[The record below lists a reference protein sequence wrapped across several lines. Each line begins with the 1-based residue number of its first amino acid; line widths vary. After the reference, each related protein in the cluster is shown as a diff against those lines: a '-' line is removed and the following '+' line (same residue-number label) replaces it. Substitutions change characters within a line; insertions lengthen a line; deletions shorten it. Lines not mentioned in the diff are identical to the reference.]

1 MSKIKEFSDRRQ
13 YPAELPN
20 LANRLD
26 WLVRRLRT
34 ESYIEL
40 QPEDIWVH
48 DEIRRIVDELWRLNQ
63 DELVAEVLASL
74 KPHPHHLKEK

>member
-1 MSKIKEFSDRRQ
+1 MTRSS
-13 YPAELPN
+13 YPAKRSELVK
-20 LANRLD
+20 RLD
-26 WLVRRLRT
+26 WLVRRLHT

-48 DEIRRIVDELWRLNQ
+48 DEIRRIVDELWRLDQ
-63 DELVAEVLASL
+63 DELVAQVLSSL